1 MPHVRT
7 QLRNAIKTRLETVS
21 GIRAAYNLSR
31 LTRQFQSQNFP
42 NALVNL
48 TENVTQSAGGL
59 VGQQPVTRSYRID
72 IQLGIL
78 EDGDDPEAAVEALAV
93 DVERALIRP
102 DFGIGRVTNWR
113 LVGSG
118 AGEVAEIECGNV
130 VSQVLTYMADI
141 QTLDSAPDQNL
152 TPESR

>member
-31 LTRQFQSQNFP
+31 LNRDFQSHNFP
-42 NALVNL
+42 LALVNL
-48 TENVTQSAGGL
+48 TETVTQSAGSFPGE
-59 VGQQPVTRSYRID
+59 QPQTRSYRVD
-72 IQLGIL
+72 IQLGAV
-78 EDGDDPEAAVEALAV
+78 EDGDDPESALDDLAV
-93 DVERALIRP
+93 DIEKALIRP

-113 LVGSG
+113 LIGASVGESV
-118 AGEVAEIECGNV
+118 ELKCGLIG
-130 VSQVLTYMADI
+130 SQILTYSGDL

-152 TPESR
+152 HS